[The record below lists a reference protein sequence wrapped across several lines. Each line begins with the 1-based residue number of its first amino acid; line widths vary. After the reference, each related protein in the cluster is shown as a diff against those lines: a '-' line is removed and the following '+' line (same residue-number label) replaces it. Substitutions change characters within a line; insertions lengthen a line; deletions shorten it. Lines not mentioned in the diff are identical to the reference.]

1 MSTSGKA
8 ASILGEGSVSVK
20 EGGRW
25 LVRMK
30 GLRRDEEE
38 EEGPGMG
45 MPPLLVEAATG
56 PEPVGLGRL

>member
-1 MSTSGKA
+1 M
-8 ASILGEGSVSVK
+8 K